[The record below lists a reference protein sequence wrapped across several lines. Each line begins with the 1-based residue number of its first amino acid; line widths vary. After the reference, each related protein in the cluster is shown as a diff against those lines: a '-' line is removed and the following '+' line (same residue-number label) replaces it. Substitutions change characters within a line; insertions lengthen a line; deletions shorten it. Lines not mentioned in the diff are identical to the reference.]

1 MDTMCGDRM
10 RENFNDGV
18 LEGTRKLIFGEINS
32 TDVSIKNEKRA
43 TLISAINMFY
53 NQINNKHWKGNDVIV
68 LSTDFTPG
76 KSEVKIKFDK
86 TWASIKYENL
96 LEEYFKN
103 IHL

>member
-1 MDTMCGDRM
+1 
-10 RENFNDGV
+10 
-18 LEGTRKLIFGEINS
+18 
-32 TDVSIKNEKRA
+32 
-43 TLISAINMFY
+43 MFY